1 MVDFEIECEAVL
13 SAYRE
18 LRLKMAGVGFQLEPD
33 MQQSL
38 ISLAKKLEDRAIE
51 GDRFDQR
58 AVRILMTRMRD
69 FMRQIEKQLA
79 SLNLPSG
86 ASLPEHH
93 SGISGSD
100 SPSNGNYGPTE
111 VRGTDGPPASDGAMQ
126 VKRTIEDS
134 VHVARP
140 VKRLCKQWTPPH
152 DPAKQHFSAYVL
164 NRMVLDVAPSPPN
177 SLSKPKSYYVRLC
190 QLT

>member
-51 GDRFDQR
+51 GDQFDQR

-79 SLNLPSG
+79 SLNLPCG
-86 ASLPEHH
+86 ASLPEHD

-111 VRGTDGPPASDGAMQ
+111 VRGTDGPP
-126 VKRTIEDS
+126 T
-134 VHVARP
+134 
-140 VKRLCKQWTPPH
+140 
-152 DPAKQHFSAYVL
+152 
-164 NRMVLDVAPSPPN
+164 
-177 SLSKPKSYYVRLC
+177 
-190 QLT
+190 

>member
-1 MVDFEIECEAVL
+1 MSGAGYFQGYESHGNLDVHMADQLLAVPPEMVDIENECEAVL

-38 ISLAKKLEDRAIE
+38 ISLAKKLEARIDE
-51 GDRFDQR
+51 GHFDQR
-58 AVRILMTRMRD
+58 AVRVMTRMRD

-86 ASLPEHH
+86 SSLPEHH

-100 SPSNGNYGPTE
+100 T
-111 VRGTDGPPASDGAMQ
+111 
-126 VKRTIEDS
+126 TIEW
-134 VHVARP
+134 
-140 VKRLCKQWTPPH
+140 KLCT
-152 DPAKQHFSAYVL
+152 YG
-164 NRMVLDVAPSPPN
+164 
-177 SLSKPKSYYVRLC
+177 SLRH
-190 QLT
+190 